1 MNAESI
7 IGMVGFAIS
16 IVGLIVAAV
25 NHTRIRSNCFGRKME
40 ISIDVEKTTPV
51 LSSKSAFELRLP
63 DSPVAVAK
71 TSRVL
76 KEEIKE
82 DKETNA

>member
-63 DSPVAVAK
+63 DSPVAVK
-71 TSRVL
+71 TSCVL

>member
-1 MNAESI
+1 MNAESV

-51 LSSKSAFELRLP
+51 LSSKSAFELKL
-63 DSPVAVAK
+63 SP
-71 TSRVL
+71 RVL